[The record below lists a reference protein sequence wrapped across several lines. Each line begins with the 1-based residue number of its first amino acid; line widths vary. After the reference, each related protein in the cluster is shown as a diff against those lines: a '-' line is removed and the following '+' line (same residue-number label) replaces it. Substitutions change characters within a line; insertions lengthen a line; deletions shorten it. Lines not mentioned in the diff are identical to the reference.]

1 MMIHGSAR
9 KKKEMRKKSVGVI
22 WILQHKIDDSSST

>member
-9 KKKEMRKKSVGVI
+9 KKKEIRRKSVRVI
-22 WILQHKIDDSSST
+22 WILQHKIDHSSSW